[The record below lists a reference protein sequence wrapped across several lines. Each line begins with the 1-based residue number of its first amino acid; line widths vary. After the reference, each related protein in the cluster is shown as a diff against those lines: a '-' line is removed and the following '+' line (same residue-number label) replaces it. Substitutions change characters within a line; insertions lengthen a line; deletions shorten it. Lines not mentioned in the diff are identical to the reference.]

1 VHAVGIVAAAG
12 SGLRLGSERPKA
24 LVLLAGRPLVCWAV
38 DALRAGGVTDVVVA
52 VPAAERAAFAAALP
66 ADVVLV
72 DGGASRTASVRAA
85 LAAASGTAEAVLVHD
100 AARPLT
106 PPDVVARVLAALA
119 AGAPAVVPVL
129 PVVDTTVAVEDDG
142 MVAGAVPR
150 EPLRR
155 VQTPQ
160 GFDRATLVDAY
171 GRLPDG
177 AELTDDAAVVHTI
190 GVQVATV
197 AGDERAAKVTVA
209 HDLALAE
216 LIASP
221 ESSHEPGPRMTV
233 LPRVGIGTDVH
244 PIEPG
249 RACRL
254 AGLEWPGVDGCAGH
268 SDGDIVAHAI
278 TDAVLSAA
286 GLGDIGGL
294 LGTDDPRWSG
304 AHGTAVLE
312 HVRQVL
318 DDAGWAVGNVAVQLI
333 ATTPKLGPR
342 RSEAEAALSSALGAP
357 VSVTATTTDGLGI
370 TGRGEGR
377 AAVATA
383 LVVRKSP
390 PAAPVDSRQ

>member
-1 VHAVGIVAAAG
+1 MHAVGIVAAAG
-12 SGLRLGSERPKA
+12 SGLRLGAESPKA

-38 DALRAGGVTDVVVA
+38 EALRAGGVTDVVVA

-85 LAAASGTAEAVLVHD
+85 LAAITELGRPPADAVLVHD

-129 PVVDTTVAVEDDG
+129 PVVDTTVAVDD
-142 MVAGAVPR
+142 AGIVTGALPR

-216 LIASP
+216 LQ
-221 ESSHEPGPRMTV
+221 
-233 LPRVGIGTDVH
+233 
-244 PIEPG
+244 
-249 RACRL
+249 
-254 AGLEWPGVDGCAGH
+254 
-268 SDGDIVAHAI
+268 VA
-278 TDAVLSAA
+278 
-286 GLGDIGGL
+286 
-294 LGTDDPRWSG
+294 
-304 AHGTAVLE
+304 
-312 HVRQVL
+312 Q
-318 DDAGWAVGNVAVQLI
+318 
-333 ATTPKLGPR
+333 
-342 RSEAEAALSSALGAP
+342 
-357 VSVTATTTDGLGI
+357 
-370 TGRGEGR
+370 
-377 AAVATA
+377 
-383 LVVRKSP
+383 
-390 PAAPVDSRQ
+390 